1 ISSPLFWT
9 AYNSPPPIA
18 CNGGGAM
25 DYRYGSHTV
34 YNIEYHFVWVT
45 KYRYKVLT
53 GDVALRVRE
62 LVRQTCEIFEIK
74 ILQGVVSKDHVHI
87 LVSAPPHMA
96 PSEIMRRM
104 KGRTSSKLFEEF
116 PMLKKRYWGR
126 HFWARGYFCAT
137 VGQMTEEMVQEYL
150 AHHFEP
156 DRPDNFRTECSRR
169 VFDSYHDL
177 QSLSLTLQLSAG
189 GCLVYIDVYSF
200 TLAGMDLRP

>member
-1 ISSPLFWT
+1 
-9 AYNSPPPIA
+9 
-18 CNGGGAM
+18 M
-25 DYRYGSHTV
+25 EYRYGSHTV

-62 LVRQTCEIFEIK
+62 LVRQRAKFSRSK
-74 ILQGVVSKDHVHI
+74 ILQGVVSTDHGHI

-96 PSEIMRRM
+96 PSELMRRI
-104 KGRTSSKLFEEF
+104 KGRTFSKLFEEF
-116 PMLKKRYWGR
+116 PTLKKRYWGR

-156 DRPDNFRTECSRR
+156 DRADNFRTESSRR
-169 VFDSYHDL
+169 VLDPSPDF
-177 QSLSLTLQLSAG
+177 QSMRLTHQLQLVVVQVCRACSCTG
-189 GCLVYIDVYSF
+189 RVQVPPP
-200 TLAGMDLRP
+200 T